1 MFLFWLKVRGK
12 LVEPTSAR
20 PIYQR
25 TGCGLKAT
33 SRVLVC
39 CVPESLVSPA
49 SASSNSQTARS
60 AECLNQRRTQAVVCQ
75 AATYTD
81 VCLYTI
87 MGRVEAVSCYVGACE
102 DVLLEWE
109 LEESRCLFL
118 EGVGGLLLVEEFE
131 EELRLVGEDGIAF
144 EFGDERV
151 GVFELELLA
160 YDDGRL
166 EAPILV

>member
-1 MFLFWLKVRGK
+1 
-12 LVEPTSAR
+12 
-20 PIYQR
+20 
-25 TGCGLKAT
+25 
-33 SRVLVC
+33 
-39 CVPESLVSPA
+39 
-49 SASSNSQTARS
+49 
-60 AECLNQRRTQAVVCQ
+60 
-75 AATYTD
+75 
-81 VCLYTI
+81 

-144 EFGDERV
+144 EFDDERV

>member
-1 MFLFWLKVRGK
+1 MSLFWLKVRGK

-33 SRVLVC
+33 SHVLVC
-39 CVPESLVSPA
+39 CEMFQSRGLHLRLPPPTHRLKVRRV
-49 SASSNSQTARS
+49 
-60 AECLNQRRTQAVVCQ
+60 LNQRRTQAVVCQ

-87 MGRVEAVSCYVGACE
+87 VGRVEAVSCYVGACE

-131 EELRLVGEDGIAF
+131 EELLLVGEDGIAF

-160 YDDGRL
+160 
-166 EAPILV
+166 